1 MAEFDYLTLLPTIIA
16 IVVSFVMVG
25 VTKLGKTSD
34 SALTGKV
41 KIGQIEINLERLE
54 KEIAEVK
61 EDAKDSLAKICTR
74 LEKIETEV
82 RIHRYRIGR
91 IDKGVNGD
99 YYNHGSDE
107 TL

>member
-1 MAEFDYLTLLPTIIA
+1 MAEFDYLSLLPTIIA

-41 KIGQIEINLERLE
+41 KIGQIEINLERVE
-54 KEIAEVK
+54 KEISEVK

-74 LEKIETEV
+74 LEKIETEIRV
-82 RIHRYRIGR
+82 HRYRIGR
-91 IDKGVNGD
+91 LDKGTNGD
-99 YYNHGSDE
+99 YYDHGSE
-107 TL
+107 GTL